1 MARIHLIIGPV
12 GAGKSTY
19 ALRLAD
25 ERAALRLN
33 LDEWMAALFR
43 PDRPSAG
50 VMEWYVERTARCVAL
65 IGALARRLIAAGSD
79 VVLEIGLIRRKEREE
94 LYRWVEDAGID
105 LTVYVLDAP
114 RDVRRARVLR
124 RNEEQGETYY
134 LQVGGWGGDTGTG
147 DITWMCDTGVAPND
161 TCATAEDI
169 TGSPVTPYDTTTGTT
184 ASGIDPGCAVAPP
197 VDLALLTPPSTVAAL
212 RAGYRP
218 AMHPSAAP

>member
-124 RNEEQGETYY
+124 RNEEQGETFSMAVP
-134 LQVGGWGGDTGTG
+134 LEFFELASDLWEPPEDDELRGRDVRLLD
-147 DITWMCDTGVAPND
+147 
-161 TCATAEDI
+161 ATA
-169 TGSPVTPYDTTTGTT
+169 P
-184 ASGIDPGCAVAPP
+184 A
-197 VDLALLTPPSTVAAL
+197 
-212 RAGYRP
+212 RP
-218 AMHPSAAP
+218 AR